1 MNHAEL
7 KAKII
12 DLLVENHPAELAR
25 LTGTDDETC
34 KKIVHQLYMERFNDP
49 NCWQECLTGTDRIR
63 CLINY
68 FTRMRFCTAD
78 GTLDFRYKG
87 EPPHQDPNFK
97 PWFEHALAI
106 KETIYFGHWAS
117 LLGKTQRD
125 NIIGL
130 DTGCVWGGALTAIR
144 LEDREYF
151 KTNI

>member
-1 MNHAEL
+1 MIHL
-7 KAKII
+7 KHFNS
-12 DLLVENHPAELAR
+12 V
-25 LTGTDDETC
+25 
-34 KKIVHQLYMERFNDP
+34 IVHAGVNPLWQLNQALSYSDEISQALQSDDIQIILNEAFGNDP
-49 NCWQECLTGTDRIR
+49 NCWQDSLTGTDRIR

-117 LLGKTQRD
+117 LLGKTQQK

-130 DTGCVWGGALTAIR
+130 FTLKQMQ
-144 LEDREYF
+144 L
-151 KTNI
+151 